1 MILKLLPINI
11 IFNKKQRYI
20 KITTCENI
28 FYVNAKKKRSPTQ
41 K

>member
-1 MILKLLPINI
+1 MIFKSLPINI

-20 KITTCENI
+20 KITTYENI
-28 FYVNAKKKRSPTQ
+28 FLAKAKKKRSPTQ